1 MFVEDINIFP
11 WFKETP
17 SKPEKMERK
26 ERYYL
31 EHGEFE
37 SRIVLDRVGNLV
49 DGYTSYLLAVKH
61 GESFVMY
68 DLCRGMVI
76 HAAHKPGGKLYTWE
90 LPGNLVGKVRVG
102 DKVVV
107 ETERGARTVIVA
119 GVQEYGRQEHEATR
133 MVIRRCRKGVSHG

>member
-1 MFVEDINIFP
+1 M
-11 WFKETP
+11 
-17 SKPEKMERK
+17 
-26 ERYYL
+26 
-31 EHGEFE
+31 
-37 SRIVLDRVGNLV
+37 V

-90 LPGNLVGKVRVG
+90 LPGNLAGKVRVG

-107 ETERGARTVIVA
+107 ETERGTRTVIVA

-133 MVIRRCRKGVSHG
+133 MVIRRCKKGVSHG